1 MAQSSALRREAD
13 SPAPKNITINSNN
26 VPNPKN
32 AEIANDG
39 SIDFNAAQA
48 CWLYFSPIGVFGDA
62 NGLLVLQ
69 QGSANG
75 PYNPQ
80 QQNVTVSYCVT
91 APNTTCNPAPVARN
105 VASIT
110 DAKTPLTG
118 GNTIKVG

>member
-1 MAQSSALRREAD
+1 MAQSSALRRDAD
-13 SPAPKNITINSNN
+13 SPSPSNITIDSNN
-26 VPNPKN
+26 TPHPKN
-32 AEIANDG
+32 DEIASDG
-39 SIDFNAAQA
+39 SIQFNAAQA
-48 CWLYFSPIGVFGDA
+48 CWLYFSPTGVFGDA
-62 NGLLVLQ
+62 SGLLELQ

-75 PYNPQ
+75 PYYPQ

-91 APNTTCNPAPVARN
+91 NPNTTCNPAPAARN